1 MRANDDANAIPFD
14 LSLPHQIKQQVGYQC
29 LPLDTKG
36 GDGFYYA
43 LLTKQQNN
51 NRLINGDFDVFG
63 EYDDKGF

>member
-1 MRANDDANAIPFD
+1 MLTFR
-14 LSLPHQIKQQVGYQC
+14 YQ
-29 LPLDTKG
+29 G
-36 GDGFYYA
+36 WRRFYYA